1 MMVLYFSGTGNS
13 RYIAAQIA
21 QALCVPTLDLN
32 VRIQAA
38 DTSPVQTGP
47 DIVLVTPTYAWRI
60 PRIVEQ
66 WLKATPLPQ
75 AQRIWFVMDCGSEIG
90 SADHY
95 NRQLAQR
102 KKLRPMGTAPI
113 QMPENYIAM
122 FAAPDPAQARRIV
135 DSAAPAIQQTIDCIQ
150 AGQPFVPTRQNLY
163 DRFMSGPVNPIFYRF
178 FVKAGPFQAD
188 DRCIGCGQCVQR
200 CPLNNIR
207 LTAGRPVWGSQCTH
221 CMACISYCPTQAIE
235 YGKKSQG
242 QPRYHFEALEQ
253 K

>member
-1 MMVLYFSGTGNS
+1 
-13 RYIAAQIA
+13 
-21 QALCVPTLDLN
+21 
-32 VRIQAA
+32 
-38 DTSPVQTGP
+38 
-47 DIVLVTPTYAWRI
+47 
-60 PRIVEQ
+60 
-66 WLKATPLPQ
+66 
-75 AQRIWFVMDCGSEIG
+75 
-90 SADHY
+90 
-95 NRQLAQR
+95 
-102 KKLRPMGTAPI
+102 MGTAPI

-122 FAAPDPAQARRIV
+122 FSAPDPAQARRIV

-150 AGQPFVPTRQNLY
+150 AGQPFAPTRQNLY

-178 FVKAGPFQAD
+178 FVKAGPFRAD
-188 DRCIGCGQCVQR
+188 DRCIGCGQCVQS

-242 QPRYHFEALEQ
+242 QPRYHFETLEQ